1 MFVSTSLLFIIS
13 KLVVVCDSESL
24 PIPSALSIV
33 SIARSSNVGINEGVN
48 SLVNRHKSCP
58 EGYELG
64 RELLCIYLLTLYA
77 DSTSKV
83 VIKNKQFL
91 SILKSLLFIIRER

>member
-1 MFVSTSLLFIIS
+1 MLDLISVLFVVSR
-13 KLVVVCDSESL
+13 LVTVCHSDSL
-24 PIPSALSIV
+24 PIPNALSIV

-64 RELLCIYLLTLYA
+64 RTVRTISIHELLYA
-77 DSTSKV
+77 
-83 VIKNKQFL
+83 IKNDQNV
-91 SILKSLLFIIRER
+91 R

>member
-1 MFVSTSLLFIIS
+1 MLHIIS
-13 KLVVVCDSESL
+13 VLFVVSRLVTVCHSDSL
-24 PIPSALSIV
+24 PIPNALSIV

-64 RELLCIYLLTLYA
+64 RTIRTICSHELIYETISTLDKFCRCFTTVYQLNR
-77 DSTSKV
+77 KG
-83 VIKNKQFL
+83 
-91 SILKSLLFIIRER
+91 

>member
-1 MFVSTSLLFIIS
+1 MLHIIS
-13 KLVVVCDSESL
+13 VLFVVSRLVTVCHSDSL
-24 PIPSALSIV
+24 PIPNALSIV

-64 RELLCIYLLTLYA
+64 RTVRNISIHELMYVIYW
-77 DSTSKV
+77 
-83 VIKNKQFL
+83 
-91 SILKSLLFIIRER
+91 ILGRFWRCFKTVYQLNRKG

>member
-1 MFVSTSLLFIIS
+1 MHIKEKMFVTTSVLFIIS
-13 KLVVVCDSESL
+13 RFVAVCDSESL

-64 RELLCIYLLTLYA
+64 RIIICIYLFTCYA
-77 DSTSKV
+77 YSFLKM
-83 VIKNKQFL
+83 VIQNNSFCPY
-91 SILKSLLFIIRER
+91 

>member
-1 MFVSTSLLFIIS
+1 MLHIIS
-13 KLVVVCDSESL
+13 VLFVVSRLVTVCHSDSL
-24 PIPSALSIV
+24 PIPNALSIV

-64 RELLCIYLLTLYA
+64 RTVRTIFIHELLYAIRTLGTFRRCFKTVYQLNR
-77 DSTSKV
+77 KG
-83 VIKNKQFL
+83 
-91 SILKSLLFIIRER
+91 